1 MRVVKARKTFI
12 HLSRVKARKTFI
24 HLVGKY
30 NTINKFTKKNNRIC
44 IIYMN
49 SVINITILHTK
60 ITTALNE
67 AVLSYH
73 RVRRLYFVAVVL
85 STTIIRDS
93 VAL

>member
-12 HLSRVKARKTFI
+12 HLFRVKARKTFI

-30 NTINKFTKKNNRIC
+30 NIIKFAKKNNRIC

-73 RVRRLYFVAVVL
+73 RVHGLYFVAVVL